1 MSTSIMTNP
10 ERSSPRNLELEDDLE
25 SRDSG
30 EILIV
35 VGVFTAIP
43 GSESSL
49 AGVLS
54 RYTVLTRGNPGCRN
68 VDLAASLIEPGRF
81 VLIEKWADESA
92 QRLHADSN
100 EMVAMAED
108 ALPLLQSAPVLD
120 LTLGISAHDLI

>member
-1 MSTSIMTNP
+1 MSNP
-10 ERSSPRNLELEDDLE
+10 ASSGSKNRGPEGNQE
-25 SRDSG
+25 SRDSN

-43 GSESSL
+43 GYESSL

-81 VLIEKWADESA
+81 VLIEKWADETA

-100 EMVAMAED
+100 EMVAMAEA

-120 LTLGISAHDLI
+120 LTIGISAHDLK

>member
-1 MSTSIMTNP
+1 MANP
-10 ERSSPRNLELEDDLE
+10 ERSSPRNLEPEDDLEDDLG

-35 VGVFTAIP
+35 VGIFTAIP

>member
-1 MSTSIMTNP
+1 MTNP
-10 ERSSPRNLELEDDLE
+10 ERSSPRNLEPEDDLEDDLG

-35 VGVFTAIP
+35 VGIFTAIP

>member
-1 MSTSIMTNP
+1 MINP
-10 ERSSPRNLELEDDLE
+10 ESRSSKNLETVADPA
-25 SRDSG
+25 SQDSS

>member
-1 MSTSIMTNP
+1 MNNP
-10 ERSSPRNLELEDDLE
+10 ERSSPRNLELRDDLEDDLG

-35 VGVFTAIP
+35 VGIFTAIP

-120 LTLGISAHDLI
+120 LTLGISAHDLN

>member
-1 MSTSIMTNP
+1 MTNP
-10 ERSSPRNLELEDDLE
+10 ERSSPRNLELGDDLEDDLG

-35 VGVFTAIP
+35 VGIFTAIP

>member
-1 MSTSIMTNP
+1 MTNP
-10 ERSSPRNLELEDDLE
+10 ERSSPRNLELGDDFEDDLG

-35 VGVFTAIP
+35 VGIFTAIP

-120 LTLGISAHDLI
+120 LTLGISAHDLK

>member
-1 MSTSIMTNP
+1 MTNP

-54 RYTVLTRGNPGCRN
+54 RYTDKV
-68 VDLAASLIEPGRF
+68 SIKYIF
-81 VLIEKWADESA
+81 
-92 QRLHADSN
+92 
-100 EMVAMAED
+100 
-108 ALPLLQSAPVLD
+108 
-120 LTLGISAHDLI
+120 

>member
-1 MSTSIMTNP
+1 MANP
-10 ERSSPRNLELEDDLE
+10 ERSSPRNLEPEDDLG

-35 VGVFTAIP
+35 VGIFTAIP

>member
-1 MSTSIMTNP
+1 MTNP
-10 ERSSPRNLELEDDLE
+10 ERSSPRNLELEDELEDDLE
-25 SRDSG
+25 SGDSG

-35 VGVFTAIP
+35 VGIFTAIP

>member
-1 MSTSIMTNP
+1 MTNP
-10 ERSSPRNLELEDDLE
+10 ERSSPRNLELEDELEDDLE
-25 SRDSG
+25 SGDSG

-120 LTLGISAHDLI
+120 LTLGISAHDLK

>member
-1 MSTSIMTNP
+1 MSTP
-10 ERSSPRNLELEDDLE
+10 ENVESAPTPEQSSPESLE
-25 SRDSG
+25 
-30 EILIV
+30 IFIV
-35 VGVFTAIP
+35 VGIFNALP

-81 VLIEKWADESA
+81 VLIEKWADEAA

-108 ALPLLQSAPVLD
+108 ALPLLRSAPVLD
-120 LTLGISAHDLI
+120 LTLGISAHDLK

>member
-1 MSTSIMTNP
+1 MTNP
-10 ERSSPRNLELEDDLE
+10 ERSSPRNLEPEDDLE
-25 SRDSG
+25 SGDSG

-120 LTLGISAHDLI
+120 LTLGISAHDLN